1 MSTSTAWQLNITIA
15 DIIDDV
21 ISNWET
27 EYSKITIESFR
38 RKKDCLVIIKIRKF
52 SEKNHFLKAAIS
64 INSSNILHL
73 RTLFSHFQSYCRLS
87 TA

>member
-27 EYSKITIESFR
+27 EYSKITIESFQL
-38 RKKDCLVIIKIRKF
+38 KKDCLVIIKIRKF
-52 SEKNHFLKAAIS
+52 SEKNHFLKVAIS

-73 RTLFSHFQSYCRLS
+73 RTLFSHFQSYC
-87 TA
+87 